1 MLFVFFSLGMELN
14 KIKENSMD
22 EGMKDEPSKLLLQVP
37 VIELTKEDFDSD
49 IELNG
54 HVATGSSQLLRG
66 DDNVISEIPN
76 FIR

>member
-22 EGMKDEPSKLLLQVP
+22 EGMKDEPSKLLQVP

-54 HVATGSSQLLRG
+54 HVATGSSQLLRS